1 MSSIS
6 ALANSNNQNMIWSL
20 LTGGTST
27 AATPA
32 TSTSASFQAQLQS
45 WLTSLQSAA
54 SGSVA
59 STGAAAQTTS
69 QGPTNTGDP
78 DDTTAAAD
86 STNGGTV
93 HHHHHHH
100 HGGGTDNA
108 TADSTD
114 SANSLTGSTTS
125 VTTGSIIG
133 STPGTSQTGGSLA
146 QVLAADVARA
156 VQAYSSGS
164 SSQSGA
170 LSTIA

>member
-6 ALANSNNQNMIWSL
+6 ALANSNNQNLIWSL

-27 AATPA
+27 ATTPA
-32 TSTSASFQAQLQS
+32 QTTSASFQAQLQG

-54 SGSVA
+54 SG
-59 STGAAAQTTS
+59 TTTAATQTTPS

-78 DDTTAAAD
+78 DDTTGAAD
-86 STNGGTV
+86 SVQSGTV

-100 HGGGTDNA
+100 HGGGTDSAN
-108 TADSTD
+108 TDSTD
-114 SANSLTGSTTS
+114 TASSLTGSTTG
-125 VTTGSIIG
+125 VTSGSIIG

-156 VQAYSSGS
+156 VQAYSSGAS
-164 SSQSGA
+164 SMSGA

>member
-32 TSTSASFQAQLQS
+32 TATSASFQAQLQS

-54 SGSVA
+54 S
-59 STGAAAQTTS
+59 TGTTSAAAQTTS

-86 STNGGTV
+86 SAQSGTV

-100 HGGGTDNA
+100 HGGGTDSA
-108 TADSTD
+108 SADSTD
-114 SANSLTGSTTS
+114 SAGSLTGGTTG
-125 VTTGSIIG
+125 VTSGSIIG

-146 QVLAADVARA
+146 QMLAADVARA
-156 VQAYSSGS
+156 VQAYSSGAS
-164 SSQSGA
+164 SRSGA